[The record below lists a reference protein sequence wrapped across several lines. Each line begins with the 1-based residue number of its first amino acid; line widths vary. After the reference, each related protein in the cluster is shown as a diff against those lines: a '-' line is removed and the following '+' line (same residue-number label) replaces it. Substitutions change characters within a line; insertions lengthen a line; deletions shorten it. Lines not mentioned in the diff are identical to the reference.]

1 MSEHEAEAL
10 ADELRA
16 VCALL
21 EDALNELYAP
31 LSDLARASLRAS
43 EPPVRA
49 LAVLATGVRDNE
61 EAALRERRILLAA
74 ALEMLAVALQIHG
87 LLLGAAVAGASSITA
102 HGAATPQSDTQSDK
116 QSVTHELDRSLAG
129 STILTGDYCFS
140 RAAVLA
146 AQTNSA
152 TVVSIFS
159 QALKNVSEARLRSLF
174 GSAAATGAS
183 YTQAGADQES
193 VELVRAGVRGAAH
206 MAALAPAQEQSAR
219 LLAETLA
226 TGGALPGTAVT
237 DPALTAQ
244 QYARWQAA
252 WRIATEGLHHT
263 AP

>member
-1 MSEHEAEAL
+1 
-10 ADELRA
+10 
-16 VCALL
+16 
-21 EDALNELYAP
+21 
-31 LSDLARASLRAS
+31 
-43 EPPVRA
+43 
-49 LAVLATGVRDNE
+49 
-61 EAALRERRILLAA
+61 
-74 ALEMLAVALQIHG
+74 
-87 LLLGAAVAGASSITA
+87 
-102 HGAATPQSDTQSDK
+102 
-116 QSVTHELDRSLAG
+116 
-129 STILTGDYCFS
+129 
-140 RAAVLA
+140 
-146 AQTNSA
+146 
-152 TVVSIFS
+152 
-159 QALKNVSEARLRSLF
+159 LRSLF